1 MEPVPVRLEKSGLEV
16 RLTEE
21 FQERLGIEL
30 DADEE
35 WILVLATCMEGT
47 KMKYVIA
54 LPWFPESGDAK
65 DEELDWFVPTAVQEK
80 DVDAVRWR
88 ALHYK
93 PD

>member
-1 MEPVPVRLEKSGLEV
+1 MEPVPVRLEKGGLEV

-21 FQERLGIEL
+21 YQERQNIEL

-35 WILVLATCMEGT
+35 WILVLTSCLEGT
-47 KMKYVIA
+47 KMKYIVA
-54 LPWFPESGDAK
+54 LPWFPEKGDAEG
-65 DEELDWFVPTAVQEK
+65 DELDWFVPTVVTDK

-88 ALHYK
+88 TLLK